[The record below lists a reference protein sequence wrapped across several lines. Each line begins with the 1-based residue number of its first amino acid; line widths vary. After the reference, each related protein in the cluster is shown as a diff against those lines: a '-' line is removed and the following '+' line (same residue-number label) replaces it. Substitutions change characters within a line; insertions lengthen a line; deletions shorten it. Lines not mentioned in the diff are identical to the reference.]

1 MKKTI
6 KPYVNFPE
14 FEKNKKVQ
22 EAWRLL
28 KVVLSPMLCRAYT
41 KNRRANEVA
50 TILNSLRWD
59 KWGTAVAAG
68 FGLKGKNKAL
78 FLGHLRR
85 WADTP
90 LT

>member
-28 KVVLSPMLCRAYT
+28 KEIGRAH
-41 KNRRANEVA
+41 V
-50 TILNSLRWD
+50 
-59 KWGTAVAAG
+59 
-68 FGLKGKNKAL
+68 
-78 FLGHLRR
+78 
-85 WADTP
+85 
-90 LT
+90 